1 MAHRIVRIPVHVVG
15 HGAEEGPHAGFAGA
29 HGPEIEGCIGVA
41 EAEIGVRTVVISHL
55 AGERNHVGR
64 VEAVFGIVLRKGGDA
79 GLVGVGR
86 DIAVGNAAGHPYD
99 ALPGVAALAVVLE
112 TLADQLH
119 DPRLVGIGDRERFA
133 ARRIAVG
140 VGQVNDYADRLA
152 GGLGA
157 LQRDVDQRSV
167 VHASRRILQ
176 FAAASVGRFADDERM
191 FVHIADGRIGLPDL
205 RDVPQVA
212 ARVPFVDG
220 EHRSVLEFAAGG
232 VVQRAV
238 ERVGVGRIGD
248 HHRTVGRSSFGD
260 DEIGAGRCRAVCD
273 CGGRCKNQSE
283 FFHCFS
289 GFDTKD
295 TKKNGRFQTRIAYGS
310 TKRSGP
316 LKVPFRHETVRKR
329 RKFAIFVSDAL
340 SVHPGNTPP
349 RSGGNEL

>member
-1 MAHRIVRIPVHVVG
+1 MRR
-15 HGAEEGPHAGFAGA
+15 
-29 HGPEIEGCIGVA
+29 
-41 EAEIGVRTVVISHL
+41 
-55 AGERNHVGR
+55 
-64 VEAVFGIVLRKGGDA
+64 
-79 GLVGVGR
+79 
-86 DIAVGNAAGHPYD
+86 
-99 ALPGVAALAVVLE
+99 AALAVVLVA
-112 TLADQLH
+112 LADQLH

-205 RDVPQVA
+205 RDVPEVA

-232 VVQRAV
+232 VIQRAV

-295 TKKNGRFQTRIAYGS
+295 TKKNGRFQTQIAYGS

-316 LKVPFRHETVRKR
+316 LKVPFRHETVWKR